1 MPPIGFNN
9 IPTTLRVPWAYIE
22 FDNSRAQQGPSVQ
35 PFQTLM
41 LGQKLSGGTATVNVP
56 VRVTSGAQART
67 LFGGGSHLQKMVEAY
82 LANDKVTPLFVL
94 PQADDGAAT
103 ASERT
108 LTVTGPA
115 TATGTLKLYFGGQVV
130 NVAVTSGDAQNTIA
144 AAINTAIN
152 AATDLLFTSTV
163 ATNVVTAVARNE
175 GAVGNNIDI
184 RLNYY
189 AEDATPAGVAVAIA
203 SSVTG
208 ATNPDITAAIAAMP
222 DEQYNF
228 MVMPYQ
234 DTANLN
240 LLKTELEDRFGPL
253 RQVDGIAVTGRAGS
267 LGTITTFGQ
276 SRNDKLLTAIDVL
289 GPTPDFA
296 WASAYA
302 AKMAGAAQ
310 QDPARPFQTLPLVSI
325 LAPSKSE
332 QFSLTERNSL
342 LFAGVATHKVQP
354 GDVVAIERAITTFR
368 LNTAGSPDVS
378 YLDTETLTTLS
389 YLRFDFRSFLTSK
402 FPRHKLANDG
412 TNFAPGQPI
421 MTPSLGRA
429 AAIQKF
435 GEWELLGLVE
445 GKEQF
450 KRDLI
455 VERNTQDVNR
465 LDFLMPPDLVNQL
478 RIIGTQIAF
487 LL

>member
-1 MPPIGFNN
+1 MAIGFNN

-41 LGQKLSGGTATVNVP
+41 LGQKLAAGTAAANVP
-56 VRVTSGAQART
+56 VRVTSEAQART

-82 LANDKVTPLFVL
+82 LANDKVTPLYVI
-94 PQADDGAAT
+94 PQADDGAAVE
-103 ASERT
+103 AEKT

-115 TATGTLKLYFGGQVV
+115 TASGTLKLYFGGQVV
-130 NVAVTSGDAQNTIA
+130 NVSVTSGDTANTVA

-163 ATNVVTAVARNE
+163 ATNVVTVVARNG
-175 GAVGNNIDI
+175 GAVGETIDI

-189 AEDATPAGVAVAIA
+189 PEDETPAGIAVVIA

-208 ATNPDITAAIAAMP
+208 ATNPDISAAIAAMP

-228 MVMPYQ
+228 VVMPYQ

-240 LLKTELEDRFGPL
+240 LLKVELDDRFGPL
-253 RQVDGIAVTGRAGS
+253 RQVEGVAVTARAGN
-267 LGTITTFGQ
+267 LAGQTAFGQ
-276 SRNDKLLTAIDVL
+276 GRNDKLLTAISVL
-289 GPTPDFA
+289 GPSPDFA

-302 AKMAGAAQ
+302 ARMVGSAQ
-310 QDPARPFQTLPLVSI
+310 QDPARPFQTLPLVGI
-325 LAPSKSE
+325 LAGSKSE
-332 QFSLTERNSL
+332 QFSLAERNGL
-342 LFAGVATHKVQP
+342 LFDGIATHKVAP
-354 GDVVAIERAITTFR
+354 GDVVVIERAITTFR

-378 YLDTETLTTLS
+378 YLDVETLTTLS
-389 YLRFDFRSFLTSK
+389 YLRYDFRAFLTSK

-412 TNFAPGQPI
+412 TNFAPGQPV

-429 AAIQKF
+429 AAVQKF
-435 GEWELLGLVE
+435 SEWELLGLVE
-445 GKEQF
+445 GKDQF

-465 LDFLMPPDLVNQL
+465 LDFLMPPDLINQL
-478 RIIGTQIAF
+478 RVMGIQIAF

>member
-1 MPPIGFNN
+1 MPIGFNN

-41 LGQKLSGGTATVNVP
+41 LGQKIAAGTAAANVP
-56 VRVTSGAQART
+56 VRVTSAAQART
-67 LFGGGSHLQKMVEAY
+67 LFGGGSHLQKMVAAY
-82 LANDKVTPLFVL
+82 LSNDKVTPLYVI
-94 PQADDGAAT
+94 PQVDDGAGVA
-103 ASERT
+103 AEKT

-115 TATGTLKLYFGGQVV
+115 TASGTLKIYLGGEVV
-130 NVAVTSGDAQNTIA
+130 KVAVASGDSANTVA
-144 AAINTAIN
+144 TAINTAIG
-152 AATDLLFTSTV
+152 ATADLLFTSTV
-163 ATNVVTAVARNE
+163 STNVVTLVARNK
-175 GAVGNNIDI
+175 GVIGQNIDV

-189 AEDATPAGVAVAIA
+189 AEDETPAGIAVAVANTV
-203 SSVTG
+203 SG
-208 ATNPDITAAIAAMP
+208 ATNPDITAAIAALP

-228 MVMPYQ
+228 VVMPYQ

-253 RQVDGIAVTGRAGS
+253 RQIDGVAVTGRFGTLS
-267 LGTITTFGQ
+267 TITSFGQ
-276 SRNDKLLTAIDVL
+276 SRNDKHLTAIDVL

-302 AKMAGAAQ
+302 AKMAGSAQ
-310 QDPARPFQTLPLVSI
+310 QDPARPFQTLPLVGI
-325 LAPSKSE
+325 LAPSKTE
-332 QFSLTERNSL
+332 QFSLTERNGL
-342 LFAGVATHKVQP
+342 LFAGVATHKVAP
-354 GDVVAIERAITTFR
+354 GDVVVIERAITTFR

-378 YLDTETLTTLS
+378 YLDVETLTTLS
-389 YLRFDFRSFLTSK
+389 FLRFDFRTFLTNK

-412 TNFAPGQPI
+412 TNFAPGQPV

-455 VERNTQDVNR
+455 VERNTADVNR
-465 LDFLMPPDLVNQL
+465 LDFLMPPDLINQL
-478 RIIGTQIAF
+478 RVIGTQIAF